1 MRGNALL
8 LGGTGFVGTH
18 MQNLLATEY
27 NVIATGHGD
36 DIRDRGVVRRLVKR
50 ANPAIVV
57 NFASITTVR
66 ESFEDPERTYHIGFW
81 GMLNLL
87 FALKEHGFEG
97 RLLNVSSSEV
107 YGFPTEDQ
115 LPISEETIVCP
126 MSPYSVSKIS
136 AEALCCQWSRTES
149 FEIVTVRP
157 FTHIGPGQSERF
169 AISSFAKQIAEI
181 IIGMRAPTIRV
192 GNLDTTRDLTDVRD
206 VVRAYAMLLEKGQN
220 GNIYNVC
227 SGRETCMR
235 TLLSDLI
242 KLSMI
247 DIRVEIDPSIIRV
260 REQRRIRGCFE
271 KLHKETGWFPEIPLS
286 QSLSDTLAYWLEKL
300 KYEG

>member
-8 LGGTGFVGTH
+8 LGGTGFAGTH
-18 MQNLLATEY
+18 MRNLLATEY

-36 DIRDRGVVRRLVKR
+36 DIRNRELVSRLVKR
-50 ANPAIVV
+50 VSPAFVV

-66 ESFEDPERTYHIGFW
+66 ESFEDPEKTYHIGFL
-81 GMLNLL
+81 GTLNLL

-97 RLLNVSSSEV
+97 RLLNLSSSEV
-107 YGFPTEDQ
+107 YGFPEEDQ
-115 LPISEETIVCP
+115 LPVSEETPVCP

-136 AEALCCQWSRTES
+136 AEALCYQWSQTES
-149 FEIVTVRP
+149 FEIVTARA
-157 FTHIGPGQSERF
+157 FTHIGPGQSDKF

-181 IIGMRAPTIRV
+181 ILGMREPVIRV

-206 VVRAYAMLLEKGQN
+206 VVRAYAMLLEKGRN

-235 TLLSDLI
+235 TLLNDLI

-247 DIRVEIDPSIIRV
+247 DIRVEIDPSIIRG
-260 REQRRIRGCFE
+260 REQRRIRGSFE
-271 KLHKETGWFPEIPLS
+271 KLHKEIGWCPEIPIS
-286 QSLSDTLAYWLEKL
+286 QTLSDTLDYWVEKL
-300 KYEG
+300 KPKG